1 MNRPTFSSQWA
12 TVLTMTGMAVGLGN
26 VWRFPYMMG
35 QYGGGA
41 FLLMY
46 LVLMLI
52 FAVPALCAEWGLG
65 RVTGK
70 GPIGAL
76 SQAFGKTPGTIIGT
90 LLLCSLLV
98 TVSYYALVIGNVAYS
113 TWFAF
118 AQGFSEQSLDNYRD
132 GLANHRTQWGFGLLV
147 IVISLLVVSRGL
159 RRGVEAAN
167 MVLVPAFGVAAL
179 YTIFT
184 VFTLDGAAPRLLEF
198 LRFDFGRLSP
208 EVAFAALGQTCFSVG
223 LSGTIGVVL
232 GSYMRQSQ
240 SLLGTA
246 ITTSALDVM
255 AALMASLFI
264 VPVVLLYGID
274 MTVGPGLLFETMPTL
289 FSLIPGGR
297 VLAGVFLTSWVS
309 VALLTV
315 VATLTALQTGF
326 SELGPLKRH
335 QRWLGLGCAGVMA
348 LIVTPIA
355 FNPHWIGTLDTIF
368 GSAMFMVGALIVV
381 AAMGWGLGR
390 AATQSQVDP
399 ENKMPFVVFW
409 IRWVVPPTVA
419 LVLLG
424 FIYTTLN
431 SGGHG

>member
-1 MNRPTFSSQWA
+1 MSRPTFSSQWA

-35 QYGGGA
+35 QHGGGA

-46 LVLMLI
+46 LILMLI

-65 RVTGK
+65 RITGK

-118 AQGFSEQSLDNYRD
+118 VQGFSEQSLASYRE
-132 GLANHRTQWGFGLLV
+132 GLASHTTQWGFGLLV
-147 IVISLLVVSRGL
+147 IVVSLLIVSRGL

-167 MVLVPAFGVAAL
+167 MLLVPAFALAAL
-179 YTIFT
+179 YTIFA
-184 VFTLDGAAPRLLEF
+184 VFRLDGAVPRMMEF
-198 LRFDFGRLSP
+198 LSFDFARLNA

-246 ITTSALDVM
+246 ITTSTLDVM

-274 MTVGPGLLFETMPTL
+274 MAAGPGLLFDTMPTL

-309 VALLTV
+309 VALLTLI
-315 VATLTALQTGF
+315 ATLNALQTGF
-326 SELGPLKRH
+326 SELGPLKPHR
-335 QRWLGLGCAGVMA
+335 RWLGLGCAGVMA

-368 GSAMFMVGALIVV
+368 GSGMFMLGALIVV
-381 AAMGWGLGR
+381 AAMGWGMGQ

-399 ENKMPFVVFW
+399 DSRRPFVVFW
-409 IRWVVPPTVA
+409 IRWVIPPTVA
-419 LVLLG
+419 VVLLG
-424 FIYTTLN
+424 FLYTTL
-431 SGGHG
+431 SAGGHA